1 MGTHREPWY
10 SHGVRFECQPD
21 CGKCCDEPGGI
32 VYLSIADASR
42 LAQHHELGLKE
53 WLFRD
58 CTTTLDGRFILNS
71 RPLDDICIYLDKDMK
86 CSVYD
91 ARPNQ
96 CRAFPWWLENLRSE
110 RTWKEACDLCP
121 GLSVDAPIIPGEV
134 ITMHVEEDRKSAK
147 GFRRIP
153 VNE

>member
-1 MGTHREPWY
+1 MKGPWW
-10 SHGVRFECQPD
+10 SEGIPFACQPD

-32 VYLSIADASR
+32 VYLSIADAER
-42 LAQHHELGLKE
+42 LAQYHDLDLKE

-71 RPLDDICIYLDKDMK
+71 RPEDEICIYLDQEKK

-96 CRAFPWWLENLRSE
+96 CRAFPWWQENLRSD
-110 RTWKEACDLCP
+110 RTWKETCTQCP
-121 GLSVDAPIIPGEV
+121 GLAVESPIVSGEE
-134 ITMHVEEDRKSAK
+134 ISFHVQRDRESAR

-153 VNE
+153 NNS

>member
-1 MGTHREPWY
+1 MKGPWW
-10 SHGVRFECQPD
+10 SEGIAFECQPD

-32 VYLSIADASR
+32 VYLSTSDAQR
-42 LAQHHELGLKE
+42 LAQHHGLDFKE

-71 RPLDDICIYLDKDMK
+71 RPEDEICIYLDQEKR

-96 CRAFPWWLENLRSE
+96 CRAFPWWQENLRSD
-110 RTWKEACDLCP
+110 RTWKETCELCP
-121 GLSVDAPIIPGEV
+121 GLTVESPV
-134 ITMHVEEDRKSAK
+134 ISGDEITFHVQQDRISTR

-153 VNE
+153 NKE